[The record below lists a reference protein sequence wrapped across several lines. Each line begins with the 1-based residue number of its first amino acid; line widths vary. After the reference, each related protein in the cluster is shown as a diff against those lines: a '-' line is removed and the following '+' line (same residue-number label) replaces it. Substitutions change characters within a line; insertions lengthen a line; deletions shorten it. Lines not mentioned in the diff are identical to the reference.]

1 MIDFR
6 FLVEQLLV
14 EATTIMPNSI
24 LDSAGFSLSE
34 ISKVTKTTNL
44 NSANAGALQDAL
56 TRTSVEALARI
67 YNTNPDLL
75 YIADMLNHYGDEL
88 VRKHKTDPTLATVAT
103 NVPTALTTA
112 EMSLSAVRAA
122 DQNAATAFKTNNP
135 TAPVINLFTY
145 VPISPY
151 VSSQWRQVQEK
162 ILETSRNEKVF
173 NDYLST
179 EKSTT
184 VVKFVKDNSG
194 LDISEY
200 EINQKKTVQKIQASD
215 KALAD
220 TVLSIAENLA
230 NDATRVNLSYDKV
243 KIEDLLKN
251 VSVHAQLLKSLKS
264 LVLYAAKTKRWAR
277 LKKTMAV
284 LKGTSAVL
292 GDIAKLGMAPGTR

>member
-24 LDSAGFSLSE
+24 LDSAGFSSSE
-34 ISKVTKTTNL
+34 ISKVTNTQML
-44 NSANAGALQDAL
+44 NNANAGALQDAL

-75 YIADMLNHYGDEL
+75 YIADMLHYYGDEL
-88 VRKHKTDPTLATVAT
+88 VKNTVARD
-103 NVPTALTTA
+103 VPTAVTSAAMT
-112 EMSLSAVRAA
+112 LSAAKAA
-122 DQNAATAFKTNNP
+122 DQNAATAFKNNNP

-162 ILETSRNEKVF
+162 IIKSSRDEKVL
-173 NDYLST
+173 NDYLSS

-194 LDISEY
+194 LDISKY
-200 EINQKKTVQKIQASD
+200 ETKQKDTVRKIQASD
-215 KALAD
+215 KDLAG

-230 NDATRVNLSYDKV
+230 TDVAKVKPPLSYDKV

-251 VSVHAQLLKSLKS
+251 VSAHAELLKSLKN
-264 LVLYAAKTKRWAR
+264 LVLYAAKAGKWAG
-277 LKKTMAV
+277 LKKF
-284 LKGTSAVL
+284 LKDTNAFL

>member
-24 LDSAGFSLSE
+24 LDSAGFSSSE
-34 ISKVTKTTNL
+34 ISKVTNTQIL
-44 NSANAGALQDAL
+44 NNANAGALQDAL
-56 TRTSVEALARI
+56 TRTSAQALARI

-75 YIADMLNHYGDEL
+75 YIADMLHYYGDEL
-88 VRKHKTDPTLATVAT
+88 VKNTVARD
-103 NVPTALTTA
+103 VPTAVTSAAMT
-112 EMSLSAVRAA
+112 LSAAKAA
-122 DQNAATAFKTNNP
+122 DQNAATAFKNNNP

-162 ILETSRNEKVF
+162 IIKSSRDEKVL
-173 NDYLST
+173 NDYLSS

-194 LDISEY
+194 LDISKY
-200 EINQKKTVQKIQASD
+200 ETKQKDTVRKIQASD
-215 KALAD
+215 KDLAG

-230 NDATRVNLSYDKV
+230 TDVAKVKPPLSYDKV

-251 VSVHAQLLKSLKS
+251 VSAHAELLKSLKN
-264 LVLYAAKTKRWAR
+264 LVLYAAKAGKWAG
-277 LKKTMAV
+277 LKKF
-284 LKGTSAVL
+284 LKDTNAFL